1 MVRKIIANSCTRA
14 RDSKWDHFSRFSW
27 QVRPKF
33 RLKCLYW
40 HFKTHWFPYSG
51 RVETKFHKF
60 SKVALRCVT
69 SYIIVEVYWPLE
81 NYTAAPD
88 FKIDVA
94 KCFFTGKILLCL
106 SRFPNLFNID
116 CLQSAFSLRVLRA
129 FILTNAKKTVWMRR
143 GRSET
148 RFSLVF
154 LLVRGVCPTLV
165 SSQSVPI
172 LKSPPV
178 LDYLYRPL
186 Q

>member
-81 NYTAAPD
+81 NYTAAPN

-94 KCFFTGKILLCL
+94 KYKHA
-106 SRFPNLFNID
+106 S
-116 CLQSAFSLRVLRA
+116 
-129 FILTNAKKTVWMRR
+129 
-143 GRSET
+143 
-148 RFSLVF
+148 
-154 LLVRGVCPTLV
+154 LLVRFYCVWVGSQICLIQTACSRLFLLGSYERLSSRTQKRQYEWEGAGARRGFPWFFFLCAVCAPPL
-165 SSQSVPI
+165 SRLNP
-172 LKSPPV
+172 SPS
-178 LDYLYRPL
+178 
-186 Q
+186 